1 MTRKLFCLILA
12 LAMCFSLLA
21 GCGKESPAAQTPQI
35 SPTPTPEA
43 QTPATPPDIEI
54 EPFYTRLSEEPIEAL
69 APGDDY
75 GALHPFVGEVIYNS
89 YGEPTYTYGIFDASG
104 RIVCDSVY
112 YSVRRLAYQNGS
124 KTVSIPMLGL
134 YRGEPGNYRCSVAS
148 LDGSFV
154 SPEYGYVMAL
164 SFGVVCAE
172 SSTSNVFT
180 VYSFDGTVLFTE
192 ESRFDGNKRIAL
204 AESISLSYGD
214 IFTAWLMDEST
225 GRETVHLL
233 TSKGEILAGGW
244 RCAVFLTDNAIIYQT
259 EESFLW
265 GLAIIHAQSNEGEET
280 SYSCATILPPKYER
294 ILVCGSGYYAA
305 DDKGAYIFDAS
316 GQLKTKLPDGA
327 VYQRWGY
334 TLDGIY
340 YLADGNGSFEVGDS
354 FYIPVDSPDN
364 CPLIV
369 VVSKG
374 ENRIINLFTGAERV
388 LETEGYSWDNVH
400 SLLIDGTGP
409 VSSIPCIWYFED
421 DISAFGPY
429 PILTDWSLEKEFD
442 FPILMER
449 VGIYAVID
457 GLTGEEYIC
466 ARNISGGEDLYKS
479 DGTFFAHGGT
489 YGSIWN
495 GKCVNVFSQW
505 CSYIEPMG
513 ELIFRYPISVIED

>member
-1 MTRKLFCLILA
+1 MAKKLFCIILA
-12 LAMCFSLLA
+12 LIMCAGLFS
-21 GCGKESPAAQTPQI
+21 GCAQGSPVVPTPQI
-35 SPTPTPEA
+35 TPEPTHDV
-43 QTPATPPDIEI
+43 QTPSEEPDIVR
-54 EPFYTRLSEEPIEAL
+54 EPFYTRLSEEPIDAL
-69 APGDDY
+69 VPREDY
-75 GALHPFVGEVIYNS
+75 GALYPFVGEVSYNS
-89 YGEPTYTYGIFDASG
+89 YSEPTYTYGIFDASG

-112 YSVRRLAYQNGS
+112 YSVRRLEYQNGNKIES
-124 KTVSIPMLGL
+124 VPLLGL
-134 YRGEPGNYRCSVAS
+134 YRGEPGNYCCSVAS

-154 SPEYGYVMAL
+154 SPEYGYVMGL
-164 SFGVVCAE
+164 PFGAVCAE

-180 VYSFDGTVLFTE
+180 VYGFDGTVLFTE
-192 ESRFDGNKRIAL
+192 ESRFDGNKRIAM
-204 AESISLSYGD
+204 AESISLSSGD
-214 IFTAWLMDEST
+214 IFCAWLMDEAT
-225 GRETVHLL
+225 GQERVHLL

-265 GLAIIHAQSNEGEET
+265 GLVSIHAQSNEGEET

-305 DDKGAYIFDAS
+305 DDKGAYILDAS
-316 GQLKTKLPDGA
+316 GQLIRKLPDGA

-354 FYIPVDSPDN
+354 FYIPVDAPDN

-388 LETEGYSWDNVH
+388 LETEGYSWGNVH

-409 VSSIPCIWYFED
+409 VSSIPCIWYFVD

-449 VGIYAVID
+449 VGIYAVTD

-479 DGTFFAHGGT
+479 DGTFFVAGGT
-489 YGSIWN
+489 WDRVWN
-495 GKCVNVFSQW
+495 GKCFMLDSEW
-505 CSYIEPMG
+505 CSYIDG
-513 ELIFRYPISVIED
+513 ELIFRYPIMINGD